1 LWRKRHFRNKAKIFF
16 NLLNFEINN
25 FTNQWIYT
33 QSFGQTKRDLTLNR
47 VWFQALVCD
56 PLFWRPLPCAPSEQF
71 CSPVFDDFLFDKR
84 LLFFF
89 DSLVLDF
96 LLRPLF
102 LFLRRLDFFFNPV
115 LLLFFIPFPERLF
128 FFRLD
133 AISWTWSSISSSIN

>member
-1 LWRKRHFRNKAKIFF
+1 MFL

-25 FTNQWIYT
+25 FTNHWIYT
-33 QSFGQTKRDLTLNR
+33 QSFERKTLNWI
-47 VWFQALVCD
+47 WFQALVCD
-56 PLFWRPLPCAPSEQF
+56 LLLWQPLPCAPSEQF
-71 CSPVFDDFLFDKR
+71 CSPVFDDFLLDKR

-96 LLRPLF
+96 LLRPLL

-115 LLLFFIPFPERLF
+115 LLFFLIPFPERLF

-133 AISWTWSSISSSIN
+133 AISWTWGSMSSIN